1 MVSCYLVSQNVLSSC
16 DLSLPQTLCQPL
28 LQSPASFQ
36 WSCTIIFNTSALTVI
51 KFTYNGYDCGCK
63 LSIFFPTNDEHQGW
77 ALTDEPG
84 DSSLAVRTLLCDAIR
99 SSTFSLS
106 TLLNP
111 NSLIRPTI
119 LLLGFNHF
127 FENLEV
133 NHKTLGP
140 VFSRLHKD
148 DKWPSYTVRAQV
160 PSVSPLL
167 SAACIF
173 YSPGYVMVQRGCWC
187 LAIIFANQV
196 AGRKKS
202 EKARGRRVFRT
213 IRS

>member
-1 MVSCYLVSQNVLSSC
+1 M
-16 DLSLPQTLCQPL
+16 
-28 LQSPASFQ
+28 
-36 WSCTIIFNTSALTVI
+36 
-51 KFTYNGYDCGCK
+51 

-77 ALTDEPG
+77 ALTNESR
-84 DSSLAVRTLLCDAIR
+84 DSSLAVRISLCDAIR

-111 NSLIRPTI
+111 DSLTRPTI

-127 FENLEV
+127 FETLEV
-133 NHKTLGP
+133 YHKTLGP

-148 DKWPSYTVRAQV
+148 DKWLSYIVRAQV

-167 SAACIF
+167 SAACFF

-187 LAIIFANQV
+187 VAIIFANQI

-202 EKARGRRVFRT
+202 EKARGRCVFRT